1 MLGNC
6 NLNSGG
12 RPGSRPRGNAPAPV
26 RGARP
31 KLSWPSGIT
40 LASALV
46 SALAT
51 VPVFYVLLRASQSSP
66 EIWLRLWLGRIPD
79 LLAGTLGLALAVTA
93 FTVLVSA
100 LLAYLVVRTDLPG
113 RDIVHWLLA
122 FPLAI
127 PAYIGAF
134 SYIALLGHN
143 GLARVLLAKTLDLPL
158 QEVALPSIY
167 SFGGT
172 VLVLSLFTFPYVYL
186 LAAAALRSGG
196 GDLEEAALSCGL
208 TRGRTFFRVTLP
220 LLRPSL
226 AAGGLLVFLY
236 VLSDF
241 GTVAMLR
248 FPTFTSAI
256 YLQLVG
262 RYDRSTAA
270 VLSAVLLAVALA
282 AICLEWRFRSGAR
295 YYQNPCGH
303 GASPPVPLGPWR
315 LPALFFITAVVTLSV
330 AAPLGMLCFWSTA
343 GIAGG
348 AVTADLLHY
357 ARNNLLTAGSAATAS
372 IALGLPLVF
381 LAVRHNGRL
390 GKDLIRLVYAGYAL
404 PGVIVAL
411 GLVFAAS
418 SFFPALY
425 GTVVLLVAA
434 YVVRFMPQAIQAEEA
449 SLAQV
454 NPCLEEAARLAGY
467 SAWPAF
473 LRVTLPLIRP
483 GLISGWA
490 LVFISSAKEL
500 PATLILRPAGFD
512 TLSVRVWIE
521 ASEGFFERG
530 APAAL
535 LLILATA
542 LPLKFLFRRELKK
555 GGSDSVPNQL

>member
-1 MLGNC
+1 MFGYRTAQ
-6 NLNSGG
+6 GT
-12 RPGSRPRGNAPAPV
+12 RPA
-26 RGARP
+26 
-31 KLSWPSGIT
+31 LSTPPGIT
-40 LASALV
+40 LASAVV
-46 SALAT
+46 SALAA

-66 EIWLRLWLGRIPD
+66 EIWARLWLGRIPE
-79 LLAGTLGLALAVTA
+79 LLAGTLGLAVAVTA
-93 FTVLVSA
+93 VTVAVSA
-100 LLAYLVVRTDLPG
+100 LLSYLVVRTDLPG
-113 RDIVHWLLA
+113 RETVHWLLA
-122 FPLAI
+122 VPLAI

-134 SYIALLGHN
+134 AYIALLGHN
-143 GLARVLLAKTLDLPL
+143 GLARVFLAKTTGIPL

-196 GDLEEAALSCGL
+196 GDLEEAALSCGI
-208 TRGRTFFRVTLP
+208 TRIRTFFRVTLP

-262 RYDRSTAA
+262 RYDRGTAA

-282 AICLEWRFRSGAR
+282 VICLERRLRGGAR
-295 YYQNPCGH
+295 YHRNPG
-303 GASPPVPLGPWR
+303 GRGSPPPVPLGLWR
-315 LPALFFITAVVTLSV
+315 LPALFFAGAVIVLSLGV
-330 AAPLGMLCFWSTA
+330 PLGMLCFWSAA

-348 AVTADLLHY
+348 VVTSDFFHY
-357 ARNNLLTAGSAATAS
+357 VRNSLLTAGSAATAS
-372 IALGLPLVF
+372 VALGLPLVF
-381 LAVRHNGRL
+381 LAARNNGRL
-390 GKDLIRLVYAGYAL
+390 GKALIRMVYAGYAL

-411 GLVFAAS
+411 GLVFSVS
-418 SFFPALY
+418 SLLPALY
-425 GTVVLLVAA
+425 GSVVLLVTAC
-434 YVVRFMPQAIQAEEA
+434 VVRFMPQAVQAEEA
-449 SLAQV
+449 AMAQV
-454 NPCLEEAARLAGY
+454 HPCLEEAARLAGY
-467 SAWPAF
+467 SPWPAF
-473 LRVTLPLIRP
+473 LKVTLPLIRP

-535 LLILATA
+535 LLVLSSA
-542 LPLKFLFRRELKK
+542 LPLNFLFRKELRK
-555 GGSDSVPNQL
+555 GGLDSVPD